1 MVTLP
6 NPPRTHASLLEIL
19 GHRAQHQPDQQAY
32 VFLQDGE
39 TESERLTYS
48 ELAQQAR
55 AIAAH
60 LKPWEGERALL
71 LYSSGLDFI
80 KAFFGC
86 LYAKVVAVPVY
97 RPRRNQKLSRL
108 LAIANNS
115 QAKIALTTTTILQE
129 IEQRWE
135 ENTELSQLQ
144 VIATNTI
151 DDNPENFVPQEIKSE
166 DLAFLQY
173 TSGSTGTPKG
183 VMVTHGNIIHNQ
195 RLIHQAFGHS
205 ENSIGVGWLP
215 LFHDMGLIGHVLQ
228 PLYVGFP
235 SILMPPLAFLAN
247 PLRWLKA
254 ISKYKATTSG
264 GPNFAYDLC
273 INRISEEQLADL
285 DLSSWDL
292 AYSGAEP
299 VRAETL
305 ERFSEKFGASQFNH
319 NSFYPCYGMAETT
332 LFVTGGHKHKS
343 PVVETVQPEDLAVVS
358 EAAPTALTAS
368 ENVFVGCGRPYMD
381 TTVAIVDPNTFTCC
395 LDGQVGEIWVSG
407 GSIAAGY
414 WNAPSATAETF
425 DATLEEKEQHSFLR
439 TGDLGFFSRG
449 ELFVTGRLKD
459 LIIIRGKNHYPHD
472 IELTVQKSHPALRE
486 NCGAAF
492 SIDHGGQERLIIVQE
507 VKRTYL
513 RDLDVDAVVG
523 TIRKA
528 VSENHELQAFG
539 VILIKTG
546 SIAKTSS
553 GKIQR
558 HACREAFL
566 NNELIV
572 VGESLLGQ
580 VTAQN
585 TTTEDEAIAIQ
596 TSKLLPELCAQIAE
610 AVGLTADAIKPSQA
624 IGTLGLDSI
633 QAVEIKGFVEEK
645 FQLPVSM
652 EHFFEDITVEELA
665 KRIVA
670 DAEKPEAASDYA
682 MVSGEQAQLGSDST
696 NGSSSNG
703 SAETDDIDLD
713 SRLRLA
719 FQKDNDVLQKAREFN
734 LPDQLREK
742 GLLPYFRELERN
754 EGATCLFDGR
764 SLIMLG
770 SNNYLGLT
778 ADMRVRGAT
787 AKAALVDGPS
797 LTGSRLLNGS
807 THQHRE
813 FEKRL
818 AKFVGH
824 EDALVFTTGYQANLG
839 FISALMNEDT
849 TIILDSEAHACI
861 YDGAFMSRCKV
872 MTYHHNDMA
881 DLEKKLQQVAGK
893 SAAMVAVDGVYSM
906 TGDIAPLP
914 ELRELCDR
922 YGVALAV
929 DDAHSLGVLGKC
941 GKGTE
946 EHFDM
951 IGSSDILCGTFS
963 KSLASVGGW
972 VAGEAKVID
981 WIRFNGR
988 SMLFSASIPPTSLA
1002 AASTSLD
1009 ILIEEPWRVEQLHK
1023 NAKYWKD
1030 NLAALGFTV
1039 GESQTPVIKVLVGDD
1054 LKCMVFC
1061 KELLEAGV
1069 YVNSAVYPAVPRNQ
1083 ASLRT
1088 SVMAT
1093 HTKEHLDKALT
1104 IIAEVGR
1111 KLEIIS

>member
-6 NPPRTHASLLEIL
+6 NPPRIHASLLEIL
-19 GHRAQHQPDQQAY
+19 GHRAQNQPDQQAY
-32 VFLQDGE
+32 IFLQDGE
-39 TESERLTYS
+39 TESDSLTYS
-48 ELAQQAR
+48 ELDQQAR

-60 LKPWEGERALL
+60 LKPWQGEQALL

-115 QAKIALTTTTILQE
+115 QAKIALTTTTILTE

-144 VIATNTI
+144 IIATNTI
-151 DDNPENFVPQEIKSE
+151 DDNPDNFAPIPIESE

-205 ENSIGVGWLP
+205 ENSVGVGWLP

-235 SILMPPLAFLAN
+235 SVLMPPLAFLAN

-273 INRISEEQLADL
+273 INRISDEQLASL

-305 ERFSEKFGASQFNH
+305 EKFSQKFSASKFNH
-319 NSFYPCYGMAETT
+319 SSFYPCYGMAETT
-332 LFVTGGHKHKS
+332 LFVTGGKKHQS
-343 PVVETVQPEDLAVVS
+343 PIVKTVQPENLVLNESAQ
-358 EAAPTALTAS
+358 TAS
-368 ENVFVGCGRPYMD
+368 LAPSENIFVGCGRPYMD

-414 WNAPSATAETF
+414 WNAPSATEETF
-425 DATLEEKEQHSFLR
+425 QATLEEKDHASFLR

-472 IELTVQKSHPALRE
+472 IELTVQKSHLALRE

-492 SIDHGGQERLIIVQE
+492 SIDQNGQERLVIVQE

-513 RDLDVDAVVG
+513 RDLDVNEVVG
-523 TIRKA
+523 VIRKA
-528 VSENHELQAFG
+528 VSESHELQAYG

-572 VGESLLGQ
+572 VGQNILGE
-580 VTAQN
+580 TGLGA
-585 TTTEDEAIAIQ
+585 TDPA
-596 TSKLLPELCAQIAE
+596 TSKAAEISTLLTKLCEQISQELGLAANTIRPDQQI
-610 AVGLTADAIKPSQA
+610 GS
-624 IGTLGLDSI
+624 LGLDSI
-633 QAVEIKGFVEEK
+633 QVIAIKGYVEDN
-645 FQLPVSM
+645 FDLTVPM
-652 EHFFEDITVEELA
+652 EQFFEDITVAQLA
-665 KRIVA
+665 ENIVA
-670 DAEKPEAASDYA
+670 EANKATDAWSYEL
-682 MVSGEQAQLGSDST
+682 VSGE
-696 NGSSSNG
+696 
-703 SAETDDIDLD
+703 SAEHTSENGKVASNNGTGDIDLD

-719 FQKDNDVLQKAREFN
+719 FQKDNDVLQKARDFA
-734 LPDQLREK
+734 LPDQLRAQ

-754 EGATCLFDGR
+754 EGATCIFDGR
-764 SLIMLG
+764 SLVMLG

-778 ADMRVRGAT
+778 ADMRVRGAA

-807 THQHRE
+807 TSQHRE
-813 FEKRL
+813 LEKKL

-839 FISALMNEDT
+839 FISALMNENT

-872 MTYHHNDMA
+872 MTYQHNDLA

-893 SAAMVAVDGVYSM
+893 SATMVTVDGVYSM

-914 ELRELCDR
+914 ELRALCDR
-922 YGVALAV
+922 YGATLAV
-929 DDAHSLGVLGKC
+929 DDAHSLGVLGKT
-941 GKGTE
+941 GRGTE
-946 EHFDM
+946 EYFDM

-963 KSLASVGGW
+963 KSLASIGGW
-972 VAGEAKVID
+972 VAAEAKVID

-1009 ILIEEPWRVEQLHK
+1009 ILIEEPWRVETLHK

-1030 NLAALGFTV
+1030 SLEKLGFTV

>member
-6 NPPRTHASLLEIL
+6 NPPRIHDSLLEIL

-32 VFLQDGE
+32 IFMQDGE
-39 TESERLTYS
+39 SESESLTYR
-48 ELAQQAR
+48 ELDEQAR

-60 LKPWEGERALL
+60 LKPWQGEQALL

-115 QAKIALTTTTILQE
+115 QAKIALTTTTILTE

-135 ENTELSQLQ
+135 ENTELSQLKI
-144 VIATNTI
+144 IATNTI
-151 DDNPENFVPQEIKSE
+151 EDAAEDFEPLHIQSE

-195 RLIHQAFGHS
+195 QLIHQAFGHS
-205 ENSIGVGWLP
+205 EKSVGVGWLP

-235 SILMPPLAFLAN
+235 SVLMPPLAFLAN

-273 INRISEEQLADL
+273 INRISEEQLAGL

-305 ERFSEKFGASQFNH
+305 EKFSHKFGASHFNH
-319 NSFYPCYGMAETT
+319 SSFYPCYGMAETT
-332 LFVTGGHKHKS
+332 LFVTGGQKHKS
-343 PVVETVQPEDLAVVS
+343 PVVEKVTPEDLVLDT
-358 EAAPTALTAS
+358 AAARDLTPS
-368 ENVFVGCGRPYMD
+368 ENIFVGCGRPYMD

-425 DATLEEKEQHSFLR
+425 KATLEDKEHSSFLR

-492 SIDHGGQERLIIVQE
+492 SINRDGQERLVIVQE

-513 RDLDVDAVVG
+513 RDLDVDEVVSV
-523 TIRKA
+523 IRQA
-528 VSENHELQAFG
+528 VSEHHELQAYG

-558 HACREAFL
+558 HACQQAFL
-566 NNELIV
+566 KGELIV
-572 VGESLLGQ
+572 MGQSVLGE
-580 VTAQN
+580 AN
-585 TTTEDEAIAIQ
+585 TGAT
-596 TSKLLPELCAQIAE
+596 
-610 AVGLTADAIKPSQA
+610 DAATSQA
-624 IGTLGLDSI
+624 AEVSALLTKLCEQISAELGLGADSIRPEQRIGSLGLDSI
-633 QAVEIKGFVEEK
+633 QVIGIKEYIETNFE
-645 FQLPVSM
+645 LTVSM
-652 EHFFEDITVEELA
+652 EQFFEDVTVAQLA
-665 KRIVA
+665 ENIVLEANKAA
-670 DAEKPEAASDYA
+670 DASDYEL
-682 MVSGEQAQLGSDST
+682 VSGDEISEESDS
-696 NGSSSNG
+696 NGAEAKQNG
-703 SAETDDIDLD
+703 TGEIDLD

-719 FQKDNDVLQKAREFN
+719 FQKDNDVLQKARDFA
-734 LPDQLREK
+734 LPDQLRAQ

-754 EGATCLFDGR
+754 EGATCIFDGR
-764 SLIMLG
+764 SLVMLG

-778 ADMRVRGAT
+778 ADMRVRGAA

-807 THQHRE
+807 TSQHRE
-813 FEKRL
+813 LEKKL

-839 FISALMNEDT
+839 FISALMNENT

-861 YDGAFMSRCKV
+861 FDGAFMSRCKV
-872 MTYHHNDMA
+872 MTYQHNNLA

-893 SAAMVAVDGVYSM
+893 SAAMVTVDGVYSM

-914 ELRELCDR
+914 ELRALCDR
-922 YGVALAV
+922 YGATLAV
-929 DDAHSLGVLGKC
+929 DDAHSLGVLGKT
-941 GKGTE
+941 GRGTE

-951 IGSSDILCGTFS
+951 IGTSDILCGTFS
-963 KSLASVGGW
+963 KSLASIGGW
-972 VAGEAKVID
+972 VAAEAKVID

-1030 NLAALGFTV
+1030 SLEKLGFTV

-1069 YVNSAVYPAVPRNQ
+1069 YVNSAVYPAVPRNK

-1093 HTKEHLDKALT
+1093 HTKEHLDQALA

>member
-39 TESERLTYS
+39 TESERLTYY
-48 ELAQQAR
+48 ELDQQAR

-71 LYSSGLDFI
+71 LYSSGLDFV

-135 ENTELSQLQ
+135 ENTELSQLK
-144 VIATNTI
+144 VIASNTI
-151 DDNPENFVPQEIKSE
+151 NDDPATFKQQEIQSE

-205 ENSIGVGWLP
+205 EKSIGVGWLP

-254 ISKYKATTSG
+254 ISKYRATTSG

-273 INRISEEQLADL
+273 INRISDEQLAGL

-305 ERFSEKFGASQFNH
+305 EKFSEKFGACQFNH

-332 LFVTGGHKHKS
+332 LFVTGGQKHKS
-343 PVVETVQPEDLAVVS
+343 PVVEKVQPEDLLVKNEDTPA
-358 EAAPTALTAS
+358 TLTAS
-368 ENVFVGCGRPYMD
+368 ESVFVGCGRPYMD

-414 WNAPSATAETF
+414 WNAPLATAETF
-425 DATLEEKEQHSFLR
+425 EATLEEKEQHSFLR

-492 SIDHGGQERLIIVQE
+492 SIDHNGQEKLVIVQE

-513 RDLDVDAVVG
+513 RDLDVEAVIG
-523 TIRKA
+523 IIRKA
-528 VSENHELQAFG
+528 VSENHELQAYG

-566 NNELIV
+566 NDELIV
-572 VGESLLGQ
+572 VGQNILGETGLGVTDAATAKAAEISTLLKQLCEQMSQELG
-580 VTAQN
+580 
-585 TTTEDEAIAIQ
+585 
-596 TSKLLPELCAQIAE
+596 LPANSIRPDQ
-610 AVGLTADAIKPSQA
+610 K
-624 IGTLGLDSI
+624 IGSLGLDSI
-633 QAVEIKGFVEEK
+633 QAIAIKGYVEEN
-645 FQLPVSM
+645 FDLTVPM
-652 EHFFEDITVEELA
+652 EQFFEDITVAQLA
-665 KRIVA
+665 ENIVA
-670 DAEKPEAASDYA
+670 EASKTTDEWSYDL
-682 MVSGEQAQLGSDST
+682 VSGEGAVQTSE
-696 NGSSSNG
+696 NGKVAESNG
-703 SAETDDIDLD
+703 TGEIDLD

-719 FQKDNDVLQKAREFN
+719 FQKDNDVLQKARDFD

-754 EGATCLFDGR
+754 EGATCIFDGR

-813 FEKRL
+813 LEKRL

-839 FISALMNEDT
+839 FISALMNENT

-861 YDGAFMSRCKV
+861 FDGAFMSRCKV

-914 ELRELCDR
+914 ELRALCDR

-972 VAGEAKVID
+972 VAAEAKVID

-1009 ILIEEPWRVEQLHK
+1009 ILIEEPWRVENLHK

-1030 NLAALGFTV
+1030 NLSQLGFTV

-1093 HTKEHLDKALT
+1093 HTQEHLDKALT